1 MAGNNLHS
9 TATNLAGPDIS
20 VDSSRTN
27 PTKYF
32 NNLYSDVFSVSAG
45 ANDAIVAFFE
55 QYTQNKITGQN
66 LASAVLYTA
75 QAQNINPMTILSDFQ
90 KMPKGQLNNYLAA
103 FLNATRVPTSAIGIK
118 TSAKTSPF
126 VTRTIL
132 F

>member
-1 MAGNNLHS
+1 M
-9 TATNLAGPDIS
+9 
-20 VDSSRTN
+20 
-27 PTKYF
+27 
-32 NNLYSDVFSVSAG
+32 
-45 ANDAIVAFFE
+45 AFFE